1 MTYLRIIWASSC
13 SKVWFFKHL
22 SINRTARGQHV
33 PNGVNVVQ
41 SFSSPTESRASRCK
55 AWSVHIFTASGVLLG
70 TMALLALVDNN
81 PVACLLWLGAAMMID
96 GIDGTLARKYEVK
109 MILPHFDG
117 STLDMVIDYLTWA
130 FIPALFIYYF
140 IELPPYLALP
150 SVFIVLLSSMFCF
163 CNVDMKSQDNYFVG
177 FPAAWNITAA
187 YFYILD
193 LPPFITFAAIV
204 VLAILTVTKMKFL
217 HPFRV
222 RLFMPLNIAVTLL
235 WCVCAASLILSSP
248 EHAAWALWGWGI
260 ASAYFAGM
268 CLWRTAQ
275 EWFD

>member
-1 MTYLRIIWASSC
+1 MAQLLSS
-13 SKVWFFKHL
+13 H
-22 SINRTARGQHV
+22 A
-33 PNGVNVVQ
+33 
-41 SFSSPTESRASRCK
+41 ESRASICK
-55 AWSVHIFTASGVLLG
+55 AWSVHVFTASGVLLG

-96 GIDGTLARKYEVK
+96 AIDGALARKYEVQT
-109 MILPHFDG
+109 ILPHFDG

-140 IELPPYLALP
+140 IELPPYLGLA
-150 SVFIVLLSSMFCF
+150 SVFIILLSSMFCF

-177 FPAAWNITAA
+177 FPAAWNIAAA

-193 LPPFITFAAIV
+193 FPPFLTFATIAF
-204 VLAILTVTKMKFL
+204 LAILTVTRMKFL

-222 RLFMPLNIAVTLL
+222 RLFMPLNIAVTLA
-235 WCVCAASLILSSP
+235 WCACTTSLVLSTP

-260 ASAYFAGM
+260 ASVYFVAI
-268 CLWRTAQ
+268 CLWRTAK

>member
-1 MTYLRIIWASSC
+1 MTR
-13 SKVWFFKHL
+13 L

-41 SFSSPTESRASRCK
+41 SFSSHTESRTSRYK

-109 MILPHFDG
+109 TILPNFDG

-140 IELPPYLALP
+140 IELPPYFALL
-150 SVFIVLLSSMFCF
+150 SVFIILLSSMFCF

-187 YFYILD
+187 YFYIID
-193 LPPFITFAAIV
+193 LPPFITFATIV

-235 WCVCAASLILSSP
+235 WCVCATSLILSSP
-248 EHAAWALWGWGI
+248 AHTAWAVWGWGV
-260 ASAYFAGM
+260 ASVYFGGM

>member
-1 MTYLRIIWASSC
+1 
-13 SKVWFFKHL
+13 
-22 SINRTARGQHV
+22 
-33 PNGVNVVQ
+33 VVQ
-41 SFSSPTESRASRCK
+41 SLSTQTESRAPIYK
-55 AWSVHIFTASGVLLG
+55 AWSVHVFTASGVLLG

-109 MILPHFDG
+109 SVLPHFDG

-140 IELPPYLALP
+140 IELPPYLGLI
-150 SVFIVLLSSMFCF
+150 SVFIILLSSMFCF

-177 FPAAWNITAA
+177 FPAAWNIAAA

-193 LPPFITFAAIV
+193 LPPFITFTAIL
-204 VLAILTVTKMKFL
+204 VLAMLTVTKMKFL

-235 WCVCAASLILSSP
+235 WCVCATSLILSHP
-248 EHAAWALWGWGI
+248 DHTTWARWGLGLT
-260 ASAYFAGM
+260 SLYFAGM
-268 CLWRTAQ
+268 CFWRTAQ
-275 EWFD
+275 EWFGGQVPR

>member
-1 MTYLRIIWASSC
+1 MAQLLSS
-13 SKVWFFKHL
+13 H
-22 SINRTARGQHV
+22 A
-33 PNGVNVVQ
+33 
-41 SFSSPTESRASRCK
+41 ESRASICK
-55 AWSVHIFTASGVLLG
+55 AWSVHVFTASGVLLG

-96 GIDGTLARKYEVK
+96 AIDGTLARKYEVQT
-109 MILPHFDG
+109 ILPHFDG

-140 IELPPYLALP
+140 IELPPYLGLA
-150 SVFIVLLSSMFCF
+150 SVFIILLSSMFCF

-177 FPAAWNITAA
+177 FPAAWNIAAA

-193 LPPFITFAAIV
+193 FPPFLTFASIAF
-204 VLAILTVTKMKFL
+204 LAILTVTRMKFL

-222 RLFMPLNIAVTLL
+222 RLFMPLNIAVTLA
-235 WCVCAASLILSSP
+235 WCACTTSLVLSTP

-260 ASAYFAGM
+260 TSAYFIGM

-275 EWFD
+275 EWFN

>member
-1 MTYLRIIWASSC
+1 M
-13 SKVWFFKHL
+13 
-22 SINRTARGQHV
+22 
-33 PNGVNVVQ
+33 VQ
-41 SFSSPTESRASRCK
+41 SLSSHTESRASIYK

-109 MILPHFDG
+109 SVLPHFDG

-140 IELPPYLALP
+140 IELPPYLGLI
-150 SVFIVLLSSMFCF
+150 SVFIILLSSMFCF

-177 FPAAWNITAA
+177 FPAAWNIAAA

-193 LPPFITFAAIV
+193 FPPLHHVCRDPRPGGADRDQNEVSASVSRAPVYAAQYRRHAV
-204 VLAILTVTKMKFL
+204 VVCV
-217 HPFRV
+217 HDRV
-222 RLFMPLNIAVTLL
+222 N
-235 WCVCAASLILSSP
+235 SLKP
-248 EHAAWALWGWGI
+248 
-260 ASAYFAGM
+260 
-268 CLWRTAQ
+268 
-275 EWFD
+275 